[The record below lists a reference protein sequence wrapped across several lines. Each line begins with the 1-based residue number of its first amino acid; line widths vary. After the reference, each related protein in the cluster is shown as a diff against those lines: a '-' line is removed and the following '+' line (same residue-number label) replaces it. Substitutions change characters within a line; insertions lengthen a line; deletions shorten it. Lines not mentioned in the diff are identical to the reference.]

1 MRKCSEDTVKL
12 CEFCRYSA
20 SLAMGDDMLCEK
32 RGVVKREYSCR
43 KFMYD
48 PLKRVPR
55 KLDAVTMPEDLTEEL

>member
-1 MRKCSEDTVKL
+1 MKNKSEDTVKL
-12 CEFCRYSA
+12 CELCRYSA
-20 SLAMGDDMLCEK
+20 PLAMGDDMLCEK

-55 KLDAVTMPEDLTEEL
+55 RLDPVTMPADPAEEL

>member
-1 MRKCSEDTVKL
+1 MKNKSEDTIKF

-20 SLAMGDDMLCEK
+20 PLAMGSDMLCEK
-32 RGVVKREYSCR
+32 RGVVNREYSCR

-55 KLDAVTMPEDLTEEL
+55 RLDAVTMPEDLTEEL